1 MGTLQNGQIHP
12 TNCLGVFDHFV
23 GLALKGL
30 KSRQEAR
37 AYLTIEGHNFSIK
50 LLGFILL
57 EWLRMVD
64 FPLNRIFARINTSL
78 PKVRPQVYL

>member
-1 MGTLQNGQIHP
+1 M
-12 TNCLGVFDHFV
+12 FDHFV

-64 FPLNRIFARINTSL
+64 FPLNRIVTKINASL